1 MKFILIILAGITL
14 LTKPVM
20 GQTIQAKITDNNNE
34 PLTGAIAE
42 LRLTKDSTLNK
53 VAVADA
59 TGKVI
64 FDQIK
69 PGSYFIKTTF
79 LGFNN
84 YFSPAFEFTEGENKD
99 FRTIKL
105 SSSSTNLKQA
115 TITAFK
121 PLVEVKA
128 DKTVFNVENSINST
142 GSTALELLQKAPGV
156 VLDSWWRVYSRFL
169 TGITLV

>member
-64 FDQIK
+64 FD
-69 PGSYFIKTTF
+69 
-79 LGFNN
+79 
-84 YFSPAFEFTEGENKD
+84 
-99 FRTIKL
+99 
-105 SSSSTNLKQA
+105 
-115 TITAFK
+115 
-121 PLVEVKA
+121 
-128 DKTVFNVENSINST
+128 
-142 GSTALELLQKAPGV
+142 
-156 VLDSWWRVYSRFL
+156 
-169 TGITLV
+169 